1 MSSRGWVVSGLGPV
15 GDVVDWD
22 EAQTGERKEGTYFA
36 AWNLADKAAGAL
48 SVGLVGLVIQGSD
61 GGVSMEGVRFATSLM
76 PAGFLLLSTA
86 SLFGFRLNA
95 AAHARL
101 TRDIYASHAP
111 IAKAGTGTV
120 PPVRMDRPVLSSN
133 PLA

>member
-1 MSSRGWVVSGLGPV
+1 MVSGLGPV

-76 PAGFLLLSTA
+76 PAGFLLLSMV

-101 TRDIYASHAP
+101 TSDIYASTRP
-111 IAKAGTGTV
+111 IVKAGAETF
-120 PPVRMDRPVLSSN
+120 PPVRVDRSALSSN
-133 PLA
+133 PLT